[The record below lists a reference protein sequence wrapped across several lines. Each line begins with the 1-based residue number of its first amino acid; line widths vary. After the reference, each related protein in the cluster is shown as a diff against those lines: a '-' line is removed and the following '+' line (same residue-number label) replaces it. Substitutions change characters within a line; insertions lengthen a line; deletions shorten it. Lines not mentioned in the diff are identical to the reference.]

1 MARQSITLANQN
13 DEWLKQ
19 QISKEE
25 FTSKSEAV
33 NYLIKQA
40 RERDEYVEFVRS
52 LDTEDAL
59 DVLKYLNSVMTD
71 VSFSLSLKAYLKAPN
86 PSFPQKLFFPK
97 VLVLLAASNNP
108 MKATLA
114 PTMYS
119 DHPAL
124 LKDPFY
130 RQMGFK

>member
-40 RERDEYVEFVRS
+40 REREEYHNYVQMKIDRGIKSGYSTKTKE
-52 LDTEDAL
+52 E
-59 DVLKYLNSVMTD
+59 
-71 VSFSLSLKAYLKAPN
+71 
-86 PSFPQKLFFPK
+86 
-97 VLVLLAASNNP
+97 LLAEIKKRLNVS
-108 MKATLA
+108 L
-114 PTMYS
+114 
-119 DHPAL
+119 
-124 LKDPFY
+124 
-130 RQMGFK
+130 